1 MVATIP
7 WLQSGAGT
15 VDLTP
20 SILNLFSGPIPTS
33 FSMSGL
39 IDDWPDQGSSI
50 GSGWVVV
57 SGSMQDVSYARPKT
71 VIPDIFSWQG
81 TVPVLPFGSIVF
93 PLKVTGEYHWGETAG
108 FNFQY
113 ELVVAQLGYAVP
125 QLTVGYTAGRS
136 LAQVVTFTLESD
148 QQDIVTLPGDDEA
161 LTIALNANKVS
172 DLSWDGEIPIG
183 DVRRRGYIH
192 TTRGLQTVEHLILV
206 ARAHLIARSRA
217 VEISFEMDFRD
228 ALALRSLRKAA
239 LLHDHRLPGGE
250 ATGKIINVALGLNGD
265 DGTAIGKITIA
276 SCVGKGGSH
285 TADDGVN
292 SYIDDYI
299 DDFYQMTNQI
309 VLTDTVDIAWTI
321 PDPVMFDD
329 GLDFIAGLNPQ
340 AVIQQL
346 SLTNPA
352 SAQEVVIRAAGDGAN
367 TDQAK
372 ISEVVKNNPTQITL
386 QLKPMEGGPFQGEVV
401 ISLSDLVIPKQ
412 IDLEAPSNA

>member
-1 MVATIP
+1 M
-7 WLQSGAGT
+7 
-15 VDLTP
+15 
-20 SILNLFSGPIPTS
+20 
-33 FSMSGL
+33 
-39 IDDWPDQGSSI
+39 
-50 GSGWVVV
+50 
-57 SGSMQDVSYARPKT
+57 
-71 VIPDIFSWQG
+71 
-81 TVPVLPFGSIVF
+81 
-93 PLKVTGEYHWGETAG
+93 E
-108 FNFQY
+108 
-113 ELVVAQLGYAVP
+113 
-125 QLTVGYTAGRS
+125 
-136 LAQVVTFTLESD
+136 
-148 QQDIVTLPGDDEA
+148 
-161 LTIALNANKVS
+161 
-172 DLSWDGEIPIG
+172 
-183 DVRRRGYIH
+183 
-192 TTRGLQTVEHLILV
+192 
-206 ARAHLIARSRA
+206 
-217 VEISFEMDFRD
+217 
-228 ALALRSLRKAA
+228 
-239 LLHDHRLPGGE
+239 
-250 ATGKIINVALGLNGD
+250 
-265 DGTAIGKITIA
+265 TIA